1 MYIIRNVTR
10 ETVRF
15 IIRNVTRETIRFII
29 RNVTRESGR
38 GGGGITQHSNFTPFV
53 PGP

>member
-15 IIRNVTRETIRFII
+15 IIRNVTRETVRFII

-38 GGGGITQHSNFTPFV
+38 GDNATFKLYAIV

>member
-15 IIRNVTRETIRFII
+15 IIRNVIRETVRFII
-29 RNVTRESGR
+29 RNVPRESGR
-38 GGGGITQHSNFTPFV
+38 GDNATFKFYAIG